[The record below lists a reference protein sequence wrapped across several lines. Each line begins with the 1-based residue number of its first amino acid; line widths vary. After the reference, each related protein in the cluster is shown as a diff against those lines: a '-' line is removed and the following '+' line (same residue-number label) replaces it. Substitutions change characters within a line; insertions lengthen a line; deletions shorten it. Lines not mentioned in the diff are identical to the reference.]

1 MESLKGRLGWAFT
14 LVGLIL
20 IFALN
25 QNAELLTAL
34 SPFEQVERRIPG
46 GALFGLGLLC
56 LNIRPFKPLL
66 PFIASALCW
75 LTVGAL
81 TGRLIGLAFVGT
93 QPPKQWM
100 WVGIETAVI
109 LAAFVYLQI
118 RTAEPEF
125 SLTGRDKR
133 PEEK

>member
-1 MESLKGRLGWAFT
+1 MDSLKSRLGWAFT

-25 QNAELLTAL
+25 QNTELLAAL

-46 GALFGLGLLC
+46 GALFGVGLLC
-56 LNIRPFKPLL
+56 LNLRPFKPLA

-81 TGRLIGLAFVGT
+81 TGRVIGLAFVGS

-100 WVGIETAVI
+100 WVGAEIAII
-109 LAAFVYLQI
+109 LVTFVYLRI
-118 RTAEPEF
+118 RKVDPQ
-125 SLTGRDKR
+125 SGLTGRDKL
-133 PEEK
+133 PEET

>member
-1 MESLKGRLGWAFT
+1 MESLKSRLGWAFT

-25 QNAELLTAL
+25 QNAELMATL

-46 GALFGLGLLC
+46 GALFGVGLLC
-56 LNIRPFKPLL
+56 LNIRPFKPVL
-66 PFIASALCW
+66 PFLAAAVGW

-81 TGRLIGLAFVGT
+81 TGRVIGLAFVAT

-100 WVGIETAVI
+100 WVGIEIAVI
-109 LAAFVYLQI
+109 LATSLYLRVQKNN
-118 RTAEPEF
+118 T
-125 SLTGRDKR
+125 
-133 PEEK
+133 

>member
-1 MESLKGRLGWAFT
+1 MESLKSRLGWAFT

-25 QNAELLTAL
+25 QNTELTAAL

-46 GALFGLGLLC
+46 GALFGVGLLC
-56 LNIRPFKPLL
+56 LNIRPFKPIV
-66 PFIASALCW
+66 PFIASVIGW
-75 LTVGAL
+75 LSLGAL
-81 TGRLIGLAFVGT
+81 TGRVIGLAFVVT

-109 LAAFVYLQI
+109 IATFLYI
-118 RTAEPEF
+118 RVQKNNP
-125 SLTGRDKR
+125 
-133 PEEK
+133 

>member
-1 MESLKGRLGWAFT
+1 MESLKSRLGWAFT

-25 QNAELLTAL
+25 QNAELIASL

-46 GALFGLGLLC
+46 GALFGIGLLC
-56 LNIRPFKPLL
+56 LNLRPFRPLL
-66 PFIASALCW
+66 PFIASALSW

-81 TGRLIGLAFVGT
+81 TARVIGLAFVTT

-100 WVGIETAVI
+100 WVGIEIAVI
-109 LAAFVYLQI
+109 VAAVVYL
-118 RTAEPEF
+118 RV
-125 SLTGRDKR
+125 RKDVD
-133 PEEK
+133 